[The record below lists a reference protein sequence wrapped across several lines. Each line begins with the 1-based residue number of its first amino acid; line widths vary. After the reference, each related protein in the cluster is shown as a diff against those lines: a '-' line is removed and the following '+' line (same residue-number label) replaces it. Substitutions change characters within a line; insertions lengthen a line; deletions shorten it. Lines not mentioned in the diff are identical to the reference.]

1 MAAMKPTE
9 PSAGTV
15 VVEDLASA
23 VNSVLRITATLII
36 YLFHCHGLYGRGDSR
51 PLFYAFAFFLFLSG
65 YYSMVRRETAV
76 RWIKRRLRRIY
87 IPYWLVIAG
96 VVVSN
101 WIVHYK
107 PAGPKT
113 LFFLLI
119 GGNLFIEDKLYV
131 IAWFISVIIFLYF
144 CVFLLVY
151 FRSMALRFLLAVAL
165 VYIMSHYR
173 IPAYFYIAFAIGW
186 CLHYLLLRSG
196 LSRAVLPLSQ
206 GAGRALHFVC
216 GQILTVQNYSYEF
229 FLVHGGVLL
238 LFSKI
243 LKAPYGVAL
252 YAGIAVT
259 LVNAIILK
267 ELTRR
272 IELFLDRPRAAAE
285 PGGGT
290 KRSPD

>member
-1 MAAMKPTE
+1 MKPTE
-9 PSAGTV
+9 SPAGSV

-65 YYSMVRRETAV
+65 YYAMVRRENAV
-76 RWIKRRLRRIY
+76 RWIRRRLRRIY
-87 IPYWLVIAG
+87 IPYWLVIT
-96 VVVSN
+96 VVVLSN
-101 WIVHYK
+101 WAVQYK
-107 PAGPKT
+107 PVGVKE

-131 IAWFISVIIFLYF
+131 IAWFISVIIFLYC
-144 CVFLLVY
+144 CVFLMAY

-173 IPAYFYIAFAIGW
+173 IPVYFYVAFTIGW
-186 CLHYLLLRSG
+186 SLHYLLLRSG
-196 LSRAVLPLSQ
+196 LSRAVLPLSP
-206 GAGRALHFVC
+206 GAARTLQRVYGPL
-216 GQILTVQNYSYEF
+216 LTVQNFSYEF

-238 LFSKI
+238 LFNKL
-243 LKAPYGVAL
+243 LKASYGEAL

-259 LVNAIILK
+259 MINAMILK

-272 IELFLDRPRAAAE
+272 IELFIDGRRAAAGT
-285 PGGGT
+285 GGDA
-290 KRSPD
+290 KRSPN